1 ISGFREISS
10 AVSAIIIGIEAA
22 AETGRTRRG
31 SCHPQAAEPCKRKRI
46 SSVLSNTH
54 IAKLLAQQAERETG
68 ILSRAFRR
76 AARAAFLWP
85 EEVSNLVV
93 QNRTLTELRSIGP
106 FIETQIRRWIDNP
119 PRTTKTV
126 PAIRRDFISLAEAR
140 RLLAAC
146 PGWRSKIRGDL
157 QMHTCWSDG
166 SGTIAEMADAA
177 KERSYEYI
185 AITDHSKG
193 LKIAGGIDERA
204 LKRQG
209 TEIAKVNAPLSKSPS
224 QLTVL
229 RSIEMNLN
237 PRGEGDM
244 SPDSLR
250 SLDVVLGSFHSA
262 LRTTE
267 DQTERYLAALRNP
280 HIHILGHPR
289 GRIYNFRIGLKADW
303 PRVFAEATKLDK
315 ALEVDCYPDRQ
326 DLNVALLKIAREH
339 GTRISLGTDAH
350 HPWQLEFIELGLAAA
365 LRAKL
370 PAERIVNFMPVDELR
385 SWIQAVRT
393 RGASEKIAPYDRS
406 LLG

>member
-1 ISGFREISS
+1 M
-10 AVSAIIIGIEAA
+10 
-22 AETGRTRRG
+22 
-31 SCHPQAAEPCKRKRI
+31 
-46 SSVLSNTH
+46 LSNTH
-54 IAKLLAQQAERETG
+54 IAELLAQQAERETG

-85 EEVSNLVV
+85 KEVSNLVV

-209 TEIAKVNAPLSKSPS
+209 TEIAKVNAALSKSAS

-250 SLDVVLGSFHSA
+250 SLDLVLGSFHSA

-303 PRVFAEATKLDK
+303 PRVFAEAVRLHK
-315 ALEVDCYPDRQ
+315 ALEIDCYPDRQ
-326 DLNVALLKIAREH
+326 DLNLELLKIARDH

-350 HPWQLEFIELGLAAA
+350 HGWQLEFIDLGLAAA
-365 LRAKL
+365 LRAKIS
-370 PAERIVNFMPVDELR
+370 ADRIVNFM
-385 SWIQAVRT
+385 
-393 RGASEKIAPYDRS
+393 S
-406 LLG
+406 LLELKTWAQALRHGNASKK

>member
-1 ISGFREISS
+1 MDSKR
-10 AVSAIIIGIEAA
+10 AQKQVALAEAL
-22 AETGRTRRG
+22 
-31 SCHPQAAEPCKRKRI
+31 PIVQATEPATRKRI
-46 SSVLSNTH
+46 SGVLSNTDV
-54 IAKLLAQQAERETG
+54 AELLSQQAERETG

-76 AARAAFLWP
+76 AARSAFLWP
-85 EEVSNLVV
+85 EEVTDLVV
-93 QNRTLTELRSIGP
+93 QNRSLTELRSVGP
-106 FIETQIRRWIDNP
+106 FIERQIRNWIDKP
-119 PRTTKTV
+119 PRRAKTV
-126 PAIRRDFISLAEAR
+126 PAIRQDFISLAEAR
-140 RLLAAC
+140 RLLAAR
-146 PGWRSKIRGDL
+146 PGWRGKIRGDL
-157 QMHTCWSDG
+157 QIHSRWSDG
-166 SGTIAEMADAA
+166 SATIAEMGDAA

-193 LKIAGGIDERA
+193 LKIASGIDERA

-209 TEIAKVNAPLSKSPS
+209 TEIAKVNAALSKSAS

-250 SLDVVLGSFHSA
+250 SLDLVLGSFHSA

-303 PRVFAEATKLDK
+303 PRVFAEAAKLDK
-315 ALEVDCYPDRQ
+315 ALEIDCYPDRQ

-350 HPWQLEFIELGLAAA
+350 HGWQLEFIDLGLAAA
-365 LRAKL
+365 LRAKIS
-370 PAERIVNFMPVDELR
+370 ADRIVNFM
-385 SWIQAVRT
+385 
-393 RGASEKIAPYDRS
+393 S
-406 LLG
+406 LLELKTWAQALRHGNASKR